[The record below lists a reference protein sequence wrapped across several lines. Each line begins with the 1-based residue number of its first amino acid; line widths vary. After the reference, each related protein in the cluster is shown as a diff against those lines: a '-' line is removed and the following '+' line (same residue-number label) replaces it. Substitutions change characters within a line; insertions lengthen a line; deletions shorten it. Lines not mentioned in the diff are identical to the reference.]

1 LVDFSRH
8 AAKLR
13 KPLLGEYEFRAPM
26 GVALSM
32 ILPTLFLAPSPG
44 RGRGVF
50 TEVPIEKGTI
60 LEIAPVIV
68 LSANERAFIDQTRLH
83 DYIFLW
89 GEHSDQCA
97 MALGYVP
104 MYNHRSPSN
113 CEYEM
118 EWDTELIRIRAVQD
132 IEAGEEL
139 FINYQGDHDNTSPVW
154 FKSN

>member
-1 LVDFSRH
+1 
-8 AAKLR
+8 
-13 KPLLGEYEFRAPM
+13 
-26 GVALSM
+26 M

-50 TEVPIEKGTI
+50 TEIPIEKDTV

-68 LSANERAFIDQTRLH
+68 LSAKERLLIDQTRLH
-83 DYIFLW
+83 DYIFVW
-89 GEHSDQCA
+89 GPDGNQCA

-104 MYNHRSPSN
+104 MYNHCSPSN

-118 EWDTELIRIRAVQD
+118 EWETELIRIHAVRD

-139 FINYQGDHDNTSPVW
+139 FINYQGDHDNRYPVW
-154 FKSN
+154 FETK